1 MQSYTTHRDPDVFS
15 DPECFEPSRWFQEN
29 VTEEM
34 NELFMPFS
42 KGVRVCLGVNLAY
55 MELKIITAALL
66 RKYHV
71 QAVSNMKADAM
82 EIKGNFACFPKGEC
96 FLIFKPIVNSQFTD
110 TV

>member
-15 DPECFEPSRWFQEN
+15 DPECFEPSRWFKEN

-42 KGVRVCLGVNLAY
+42 KGARVCLGVNLAY
-55 MELKIITAALL
+55 MELKIITAVLL

-71 QAVSNMKADAM
+71 QVSNTDVM
-82 EIKGNFACFPKGEC
+82 EIKGNFASFPKREC
-96 FLIFKPIVNSQFTD
+96 SLIFNPIDNTQFTD
-110 TV
+110 TL